1 MVQNVA
7 LRLAIPA
14 DLDFV
19 RPDQGLSD
27 DIVRHKIERQEI
39 VVAEWQGTVV
49 GCLHLEYL
57 WSVVPYIA
65 LIWVVREY
73 QRQGIGKALLRY
85 TEAVLRDK
93 GHDVLY
99 SSSQTNEPEPQA
111 WHRHMGFEECGVI
124 AGINPGGVG
133 EIFFRKRIV

>member
-19 RPDQGLSD
+19 RPDRGLSD
-27 DIVRHKIERQEI
+27 DVVRHKIERQEI

-49 GCLHLEYL
+49 GCLHL
-57 WSVVPYIA
+57 
-65 LIWVVREY
+65 EY

-99 SSSQTNEPEPQA
+99 SSSQANEPEPQA